1 MSKISF
7 ANWTARALRVSAFL
21 WTLTA
26 GAVLALATIR
36 AEVINGLTEAGPMSM
51 GSWYDMADLLIP
63 YYAAFGGVFPALTL
77 LTGILWVVQR
87 RTKKEPSLVSGV
99 IA

>member
-1 MSKISF
+1 MNKSPSQT
-7 ANWTARALRVSAFL
+7 WTSRALRASAFL

-26 GAVLALATIR
+26 GAVIALATIR
-36 AEVINGLTEAGPMSM
+36 AEVINGLTTAGPMSM

-63 YYAAFGGVFPALTL
+63 YYAAFGGAFLALAL

-87 RTKKEPSLVSGV
+87 RTKKEPSALSGV